1 MFPQLQKYLVLK
13 VWGWLLL
20 SIVFLII
27 IVLCFWFVVVAVFR
41 HKKLSDMKTDFI
53 NNMTHEFK
61 TPISTVSLA
70 SEILVNSNRDTSLE
84 KIHRYS
90 KIIFDENQ
98 RMRSHVDQVLRMA
111 QLDQGD
117 FEIKKEDTDIHQLL
131 SSSVSNLCLEHLGE
145 PTSINFHFE
154 AKIHNISVDPLHF
167 SNIAKNL
174 IENACKYSKNKAIID
189 IYTKDSPNG
198 IIISFIDNGIGI
210 DVLYQKY
217 VFDKFFRV
225 PTGNIHDVKGFGI
238 GLYYVKKMVEAH
250 AGKITLKS
258 ELGKG
263 CTFDIYIPFSH
274 TKA

>member
-1 MFPQLQKYLVLK
+1 MFPQLQKYLIFK

-20 SIVFLII
+20 SIAFLII
-27 IVLCFWFVVVAVFR
+27 IVLCFLFVVIAVFR

-70 SEILVNSNRDTSLE
+70 SEILVNSNKDTSQE
-84 KIHRYS
+84 KIHRYA

-117 FEIKKEDTDIHQLL
+117 FEIKKQDIDFHELIQ
-131 SSSVSNLCLEHLGE
+131 STINGLCLEHLGE
-145 PTSINFHFE
+145 PAIINYHFD
-154 AKIHNISVDPLHF
+154 AKVHNIFADPLHIG
-167 SNIAKNL
+167 NIVKNL
-174 IENACKYSKNKAIID
+174 IENACKYSKTNTVID
-189 IYTKDSPNG
+189 IYTRNSNDG
-198 IIISFIDNGIGI
+198 IIVTFVDNGIGI
-210 DVLYQKY
+210 DVPYQKY
-217 VFDKFFRV
+217 IFDKFYRV

-238 GLYYVKKMVEAH
+238 GLYYVKKMIDAH
-250 AGKITLKS
+250 SGKINLKS

-263 CTFDIYIPFSH
+263 CSFEIFIPFYTS
-274 TKA
+274 K